1 MSVRKLLVVP
11 IGIAMAASTLAVLGS
26 APAVAEPT
34 FVPDANDIV
43 GVGSD
48 TTMNVMHFIAEGVTV
63 DGVDYPGYNELF
75 APNPADA
82 QLASFDAFGERVG
95 DDCPEVPVANRP
107 AHPVAG
113 EVVPCLTLRA
123 GTPKLW
129 RPNGS
134 GNGKRALYQAMGGP
148 GADPDDKADDVTVG
162 GSNGNPAVNFARS
175 SAPITGS
182 AEQAA
187 NIWAFPFA
195 LDGFKPG
202 VSTKAT
208 NAPAVISAQ
217 DFLKIYKGEITNWSQ
232 LGGKPGVI
240 KPLVPQQGSG
250 TFQVFNTNMT
260 TLNGGDAEW
269 NKNPNAG
276 IAQEHDPTLVQ
287 DDPNAIAPFSTGRA
301 KAFPQLVT
309 ILTGGWSVDRAL
321 FNVVRNADLDAQFV
335 DDLFGEDG
343 FLCSAAAQP
352 LIEAGGFEQLAPTS
366 LGGICGEATQGTPDN
381 FTTSPDRSTTTTL
394 AAVSQAAGSVRLT
407 ARVNETG
414 TPVEGSVTFADATT
428 GSTVGTAA
436 VAARQAVLELSNL
449 TPGARRFTATFTPDD
464 EAFGPST
471 SEVIEVVVKAASSLA
486 VKAKPVAKGKPGK
499 IVVTLTPGNGSGT
512 VTLLK
517 GSKELRNGS
526 LTGGKATLTT
536 PKLKKTT
543 TFTVV
548 FSGNS
553 SLAGSSAPVKVKV
566 KKKK

>member
-11 IGIAMAASTLAVLGS
+11 LGMAMAASTLAVLGS

-34 FVPDANDIV
+34 FLPDANDIV

-63 DGVDYPGYNELF
+63 DGVDYPGYNELV

-95 DDCPEVPVANRP
+95 DDCPEVPTANRP

-113 EVVPCLTLRA
+113 ETVPCLTLRA
-123 GTPKLW
+123 GSPELW

-134 GNGKRALYQAMGGP
+134 GNGKRALYQPMGGP
-148 GADPDDKADDVTVG
+148 GADPSTKSDDITVG
-162 GSNGNPAVNFARS
+162 DTNGNPAVNFARS

-187 NIWAFPFA
+187 NLWAFPFA

-202 VSTKAT
+202 VSAKAT
-208 NAPAVISAQ
+208 NAPAVISAA
-217 DFLKIYKGEITNWSQ
+217 DFLKIYKGEITNWSE

-240 KPLVPQQGSG
+240 KPLVPQPGSG

-269 NKNPNAG
+269 NKNPNAAF
-276 IAQEHDPTLVQ
+276 AQEHDPTLVQ
-287 DDPNAIAPFSTGRA
+287 DDPNAVAPFSTGRA
-301 KAFPQLVT
+301 KAFPELVS
-309 ILTGGWSVDRAL
+309 ILSGGWSVDRAL
-321 FNVVRNADLDAQFV
+321 FNVVRNADLDEQFV
-335 DDLFGEDG
+335 EDLFGEDG

-366 LGGICGEATQGTPDN
+366 LGGICGEATQGTPTN
-381 FTTSPDRSTTTTL
+381 FTTSPERTTTTTL

-414 TPVEGSVTFADATT
+414 TPVEGSVTFADAAT
-428 GSTVGTAA
+428 GATVGTAA

-449 TPGARRFTATFTPDD
+449 APGTRRFTATFTPED
-464 EAFGPST
+464 ETFGAST
-471 SEVIEVVVKAASSLA
+471 SEEIEVVVKAASSLVA
-486 VKAKPVAKGKPGK
+486 KAKPVAKGKAGK
-499 IVVTLTPGNGSGT
+499 VVVTLTPGNGSGT

-517 GSKELRNGS
+517 GSKEVDDAS
-526 LTGGKATLTT
+526 FSGGKATLKT
-536 PKLKKTT
+536 PKLKKATK
-543 TFTVV
+543 FTVV
-548 FSGNS
+548 FAGNEA
-553 SLAGSSAPVKVKV
+553 LAGSSTPVTVKVT
-566 KKKK
+566 KKK